1 MVAYATADGTAT
13 TADSDYQ
20 RASGTLTFAP
30 GVTTQTITVPV
41 NGDTKIEADE
51 TFAVALSGPTNAI
64 IARGTG
70 TGTIVIDDRVTV
82 TAVNPSGGPVGGGAT
97 VTITGTGFAAGAS
110 VTFGTMGAT
119 VTNVTPTT
127 ITVTTPAH
135 GVGVVDVTV
144 TVNGVGATKA
154 GAYTYFVDAPVPGSR
169 VTATPAP
176 SIATVAAPTSRAS
189 GPSSG
194 VPPALPPPLPPSR

>member
-1 MVAYATADGTAT
+1 M
-13 TADSDYQ
+13 
-20 RASGTLTFAP
+20 R
-30 GVTTQTITVPV
+30 
-41 NGDTKIEADE
+41 IEADE

-82 TAVNPSGGPVGGGAT
+82 TAVNPSGGPVVG
-97 VTITGTGFAAGAS
+97 
-110 VTFGTMGAT
+110 GAT
-119 VTNVTPTT
+119 VTNVTATT

-144 TVNGVGATKA
+144 TVNGVGTTKV

-169 VTATPAP
+169 VTATPSP